1 MKPFAVIDSETDP
14 FRFGRVPVPFIW
26 GYYNGREYYRFF
38 TTEEL
43 VSFIGKRN
51 EIIYAHNG
59 GRFDFHF
66 LIEHVSVGKRV
77 KIINGRIAEFKIG
90 RATLRDSYLIL
101 PTALSASQKDDFDY
115 TKLEENVRE
124 QHMGEIE
131 EYLRHDCEY
140 LFQYVHEFFQTY
152 PQKLTLAACAV
163 DMFKQIQGVDMCHLS
178 NAEDKEFRKFYFGG
192 RVQALQ
198 TGVVEGELKLYDI
211 NSAYPDAMTHYHP
224 WGRDVIE
231 YPAWNNDD
239 PIEDTIFYRANVDIT
254 APSLMVR
261 EKNRLTM
268 PTGKGITVH
277 AVGVELRAAI
287 ELGHAKLNRVEY
299 AWEFLENINFKGYVD
314 HFFKLKKEAKEAGDR
329 NAEIYAKLF
338 LNSLYGKLATDI
350 TRFYNYKTAHYE
362 AIPEG
367 YIPVSD
373 GIGDRLEIVIVQ
385 SEENAS
391 GRYYNV
397 ATAASITA
405 RVRAKLM
412 RALAA
417 SEGAIYCD
425 TDSIIAA
432 HLPLKYLGK
441 ELGQWDVEAVA
452 DKAAIAG
459 KKLYALWNGDKVV
472 KSSSK
477 GARLTASQI
486 ERVAMGETVTWRNE
500 APTFSI
506 GAPPSFVERT
516 IKRTA

>member
-1 MKPFAVIDSETDP
+1 MKAFAVIDSETDP
-14 FRFGRVPVPFIW
+14 FQFGRVPSPFIW
-26 GYYNGREYYRFF
+26 GYYNGKEYHRFF
-38 TTEEL
+38 STQEL
-43 VSFIGKRN
+43 VEFIKKRN

-66 LIEHVSVGKRV
+66 LLEHVAVGKRV
-77 KIINGRIAEFKIG
+77 RIINGRIAEFKIG

-101 PTALSASQKDDFDY
+101 PTALSASQKDVFDY
-115 TKLEENVRE
+115 TMLEEGVRA

-131 EYLRHDCEY
+131 LYLRHDCEY
-140 LFQYVHEFFQTY
+140 LYRYVSEFFERY

-163 DMFKQIQGVDMCHLS
+163 DMFKQIQGVDMCHLT
-178 NAEDKEFRKFYFGG
+178 NAEDEEFRKFYFGG

-198 TGVVEGELKLYDI
+198 TGVMEGNFRLYDI
-211 NSAYPDAMTHYHP
+211 NSAYPDAMTHNHP

-231 YPAWNNDD
+231 HPAWGDD
-239 PIEDTIFYRANVDIT
+239 PIEDRIFYLANVDIMT
-254 APSLMVR
+254 PSLMVR
-261 EKNRLTM
+261 DKNMLTM

-287 ELGHAKLNRVEY
+287 ELGHVTLNKVEY
-299 AWEFLENINFKGYVD
+299 AWEFMESINFKGYVD
-314 HFFKLKKEAKEAGDR
+314 HFFKLKKKAKEEKDR
-329 NAEIYAKLF
+329 NAEIYAKLY

-350 TRFYNYKTAHYE
+350 TRYYDYQTAHYE

-367 YIPVSD
+367 FIPISE
-373 GIGDRLEIVIVQ
+373 GIGERLEIVIVQ

-417 SEGAIYCD
+417 SEGAVYCD
-425 TDSIIAA
+425 TDSILASY
-432 HLPLKYLGK
+432 LPDEYIGK

-459 KKLYALWNGDKVV
+459 KKLYALWHHGEPIKV
-472 KSSSK
+472 SSK
-477 GARLTASQI
+477 GARLNASQI
-486 ERVAMGETVTWRNE
+486 ERVANGETVTWRND
-500 APTFSI
+500 APTFRI
-506 GAPPSFVERT
+506 DGAPTFIERT
-516 IKRTA
+516 IKKTA

>member
-1 MKPFAVIDSETDP
+1 MKPFAVIDAETDP
-14 FRFGRVPVPFIW
+14 FQFGRVPSPFIW
-26 GYYNGREYYRFF
+26 GYYNGEEYHRFF
-38 TTEEL
+38 STEEL
-43 VSFIGKRN
+43 VKFISGRR

-66 LIEHVSVGKRV
+66 MLDHVSVGKRI

-90 RATLRDSYLIL
+90 KATLRDSYLIL
-101 PTALSASQKDDFDY
+101 PTALSASQKDVFDY
-115 TKLEENVRE
+115 TMLEEKVRD

-140 LFQYVHEFFQTY
+140 LYQYVAEFFEHY

-163 DMFKQIQGVDMCHLS
+163 DMFKQIQGVDMCHLT
-178 NAEDKEFRKFYFGG
+178 NREDKEFRKFYFGG

-198 TGVVEGELKLYDI
+198 TGIVEDDLKLYDI
-211 NSAYPDAMTHYHP
+211 NSAYPDAMTHEHP
-224 WGRDVIE
+224 WGRDIIE
-231 YPAWNNDD
+231 HPAWGSD
-239 PIEDTIFYRANVDIT
+239 PIEDEIFYKANVDIVT
-254 APSLMVR
+254 PSLMVR
-261 EKNRLTM
+261 EKNTLTM
-268 PTGKGITVH
+268 PTGNGITVH

-299 AWEFLENINFKGYVD
+299 AWEFLETINFGGYVD
-314 HFFKLKKEAKEAGDR
+314 HFFKLKKKAKENGDR

-417 SEGAIYCD
+417 SEGPIYCD
-425 TDSIIAA
+425 TDSILARN
-432 HLPLKYLGK
+432 LPDEYLGK

-459 KKLYALWNGDKVV
+459 KKLYALWKRGEVV
-472 KSSSK
+472 KTSSK
-477 GARLTASQI
+477 GARLSASQI
-486 ERVAMGETVTWRNE
+486 EKVANGGTVKWRND
-500 APTFSI
+500 APTFRI
-506 GAPPSFVERT
+506 DGAPTFIERS

>member
-1 MKPFAVIDSETDP
+1 MKTFAVIDAETDP
-14 FRFGRVPVPFIW
+14 FMFGRVPSPFIW
-26 GYYNGREYYRFF
+26 GYYNGDEYHRFF
-38 TTEEL
+38 STEEL
-43 VSFIGKRN
+43 VEFIRKRN
-51 EIIYAHNG
+51 ELIYAHNG

-66 LIEHVSVGKRV
+66 MLEHLSVGKRI

-90 RATLRDSYLIL
+90 KATLRDSYLIL
-101 PTALSASQKDDFDY
+101 PTALSASQKDAFDY

-140 LFQYVHEFFQTY
+140 LFQYVHEFFQHY

-163 DMFKQIQGVDMCHLS
+163 DMFKQIQGVEMCHLT
-178 NAEDKEFRKFYFGG
+178 NGEDQDFRKFYFGG

-211 NSAYPDAMTHYHP
+211 NSAYPDAMMHDHP
-224 WGRDVIE
+224 WGRDIIE
-231 YPAWNNDD
+231 HPAWGDD
-239 PIEDTIFYRANVDIT
+239 PIEDKIFYLANVDIMT
-254 APSLMVR
+254 PSLMVR
-261 EKNRLTM
+261 EKNALTM

-287 ELGHAKLNRVEY
+287 ELGHVKLNKVEY
-299 AWEFLENINFKGYVD
+299 AWEFLESINFKGYVD
-314 HFFKLKKEAKEAGDR
+314 HFFALKKKAKEEGDR

-350 TRFYNYKTAHYE
+350 SRFYNYKTSHYE

-417 SEGAIYCD
+417 SDGPIYCD
-425 TDSIIAA
+425 TDSILARG
-432 HLPLKYLGK
+432 LPDEYLGK

-459 KKLYALWNGDKVV
+459 KKLYALWHRGEPIKV
-472 KSSSK
+472 SSK
-477 GARLTASQI
+477 GARLSASQV
-486 ERVAMGETVTWRNE
+486 EMVAKGETVKWRND
-500 APTFSI
+500 APTFRIS
-506 GAPPSFVERT
+506 GAPTFIERT